1 MKATT
6 PLTPLDQTV
15 TYRLHALSKLTD
27 HLSRHAYESELDL
40 PHSEGRCLGAIGAFG
55 PLSVK
60 VLSRAANL
68 DKAQAS
74 RSAQAL
80 VDRGLVTRAP
90 DENDGRGVVLTT
102 TPKGRALWRKLMVLV
117 ERRNAEI
124 VACLS
129 EKERE
134 QFDRLLDRLLAHG
147 RQAYDA
153 FHDSSPE

>member
-1 MKATT
+1 MNASTSFT
-6 PLTPLDQTV
+6 PLEQTV

-27 HLSRHAYESELDL
+27 HLSRYSYENELGI
-40 PHSEGRCLGAIGAFG
+40 PYSEGRCLAAIGAFG

-60 VLSRAANL
+60 VLSRAANV

-80 VDRGLVTRAP
+80 VDRGLVSREP
-90 DENDGRGVVLTT
+90 DENDGRGVVLATT
-102 TPKGRALWRKLMVLV
+102 AKGRTVWRKLMALN
-117 ERRNAEI
+117 EGRSAEI

-129 EKERE
+129 DRERE
-134 QFDRLLDRLLAHG
+134 QLNRLLDRLLAHE

-153 FHDSSPE
+153 YQESGTE